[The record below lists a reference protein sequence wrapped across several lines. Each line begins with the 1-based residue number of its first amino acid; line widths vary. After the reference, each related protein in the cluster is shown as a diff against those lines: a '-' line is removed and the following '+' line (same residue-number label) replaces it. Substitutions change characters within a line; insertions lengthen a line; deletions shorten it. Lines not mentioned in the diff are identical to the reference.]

1 MTLPALEITGLQAS
15 ENRRPIL
22 RGVNLRVETGEA
34 VALLGSHGAE
44 LTATLQAVLGRYP
57 ARTGS
62 VLIHGVE
69 SIGLDAYAVSH
80 LGVAACPARP
90 DIVSG
95 MTCEENLLLPLPL
108 EGVLGGGLSLTDIYE
123 LFPALRRARAT
134 PGVNLD
140 EEEQQMLALA
150 RVLRS
155 GANLLLFDQICA
167 GLPGPAAR
175 TMGRTVTALKALGY
189 SILFTELNP
198 DFPADVA
205 DRSYLLVDGV
215 SQALEPA
222 LDGVSMVIPSH
233 GLATVPLSVTASM
246 NASMNA
252 STNAL
257 MNAPLNASVG
267 ASIGDSS
274 SLATSNAADASGA
287 SDSASIPM
295 LTPAYAEAQTLIDE
309 FTRPLP

>member
-15 ENRRPIL
+15 ESRNAIL
-22 RGVNLRVETGEA
+22 NGVNLRVGTGEA
-34 VALLGSHGAE
+34 VALLGRRGAE
-44 LTATLQAVLGRYP
+44 LSATLRAVLGRNP

-69 SIGLDAYAVSH
+69 SIGLDAHAVSH

-90 DIVSG
+90 DLIAG

-123 LFPALRRARAT
+123 LFPALRRARAA

-140 EEEQQMLALA
+140 EAEQQMLALA

-167 GLPGPAAR
+167 GLSGPAAR
-175 TMGRTVTALKALGY
+175 TMGRTVASLKALGY

-215 SQALEPA
+215 SELLPAA
-222 LDGVSMVIPSH
+222 LDLVSMPLPPPERVAVAAAGAAPVHASADTSLGAPVHASLNTAAI
-233 GLATVPLSVTASM
+233 GALAAS
-246 NASMNA
+246 NAS
-252 STNAL
+252 
-257 MNAPLNASVG
+257 
-267 ASIGDSS
+267 
-274 SLATSNAADASGA
+274 DASGA
-287 SDSASIPM
+287 SDGAGSPM
-295 LTPAYAEAQTLIDE
+295 LTPAYAEAQPLTDE
-309 FTRPLP
+309 YTRPLP

>member
-15 ENRRPIL
+15 ENRSPIL

-44 LTATLQAVLGRYP
+44 LTATLQAVLGRKL

-140 EEEQQMLALA
+140 EEEQQILALA

-175 TMGRTVTALKALGY
+175 TMGRTVTALKSLGY

-215 SQALEPA
+215 SQELETA
-222 LDGVSMVIPSH
+222 LDGVSMVRPLH
-233 GLATVPLSVTASM
+233 ALAG
-246 NASMNA
+246 
-252 STNAL
+252 
-257 MNAPLNASVG
+257 ASVG
-267 ASIGDSS
+267 DSS
-274 SLATSNAADASGA
+274 GLPASNAADASGA
-287 SDSASIPM
+287 SDSAGIPL
-295 LTPAYAEAQTLIDE
+295 LTPVYAEAQTQIDE

>member
-15 ENRRPIL
+15 ENRSPVL
-22 RGVNLRVETGEA
+22 RGVNLSVGTGEA
-34 VALLGSHGAE
+34 VALLGSHAAE
-44 LTATLQAVLGRYP
+44 LAATLHAVLGSNP

-123 LFPALRRARAT
+123 LFPALHRARAT

-140 EEEQQMLALA
+140 EAEQQMLALA

-167 GLPGPAAR
+167 DLPGPAAR
-175 TMGRTVTALKALGY
+175 AMGRIVTTLKSMGY

-215 SQALEPA
+215 SQLLATA
-222 LDGVSMVIPSH
+222 LDTVAMTMPPAGV
-233 GLATVPLSVTASM
+233 AAVPLAVTASVAASM
-246 NASMNA
+246 NASMN
-252 STNAL
+252 
-257 MNAPLNASVG
+257 PSV
-267 ASIGDSS
+267 
-274 SLATSNAADASGA
+274 
-287 SDSASIPM
+287 
-295 LTPAYAEAQTLIDE
+295 EAHTHIEE

>member
-15 ENRRPIL
+15 ESRNPIL
-22 RGVNLRVETGEA
+22 NGVNLRVDTGEA
-34 VALLGSHGAE
+34 VALLGRQDAE
-44 LTATLQAVLGRYP
+44 LTATLRAVLGHNP

-90 DIVSG
+90 DLIAG

-123 LFPALRRARAT
+123 LFPALRRARAA

-140 EEEQQMLALA
+140 EAEQQMLALA

-167 GLPGPAAR
+167 GLPGAAAR

-215 SQALEPA
+215 SELLASA
-222 LDGVSMVIPSH
+222 LDLVSM
-233 GLATVPLSVTASM
+233 PLPAPVLTSVTALS
-246 NASMNA
+246 ATSLPVA
-252 STNAL
+252 ATR
-257 MNAPLNASVG
+257 PLA
-267 ASIGDSS
+267 A
-274 SLATSNAADASGA
+274 SNAADASGA
-287 SDSASIPM
+287 ADSAGVPM
-295 LTPAYAEAQTLIDE
+295 LAPAYAEARTLIDE
-309 FTRPLP
+309 YIQPLP